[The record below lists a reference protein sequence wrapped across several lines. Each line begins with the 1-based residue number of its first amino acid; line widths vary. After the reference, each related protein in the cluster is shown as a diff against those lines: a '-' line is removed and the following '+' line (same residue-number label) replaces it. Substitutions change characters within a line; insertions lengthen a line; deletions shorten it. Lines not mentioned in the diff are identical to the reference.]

1 MSRGQE
7 DYERLRPLSYNKAH
21 VILIAFAVNAPD
33 SLENVPTKVHPLQ
46 HYISLTLVQWFDE
59 VNRLCPGT
67 PIVLVGLKSD
77 LRDDPEAIEDMRRK
91 SLRFVESQ
99 TVYTLYLDPY

>member
-1 MSRGQE
+1 M
-7 DYERLRPLSYNKAH
+7 
-21 VILIAFAVNAPD
+21 
-33 SLENVPTKVHPLQ
+33 
-46 HYISLTLVQWFDE
+46 QWFDE

-99 TVYTLYLDPY
+99 TVSIPLSLSCYTDAIVGRARSENDWCEKIY